1 MSPKQTARRWP
12 TALLRGAAHT
22 QAMTLAMTLAVTLL
36 LGACA
41 PKPAPPLPG
50 SPAAQADRAG
60 MTLPRTPSTDASL
73 PSASSVFDASAA
85 AAGASAA
92 VPAATVPQ
100 ARANA
105 ELTPAQESRS
115 MPLPGQANDHSVPVT
130 PPKAAASR

>member
-12 TALLRGAAHT
+12 TALLRSAAQT
-22 QAMTLAMTLAVTLL
+22 QAMTLAVTLL

-41 PKPAPPLPG
+41 PKPAPPPG
-50 SPAAQADRAG
+50 PAAQADRAG

-92 VPAATVPQ
+92 APAATAPQ